1 MYSDEFQLGNAQQ
14 DPEVY
19 IQDEEQTRNKR
30 KEPGRRIT

>member
-1 MYSDEFQLGNAQQ
+1 MYSSEFQLGNAQQ
-14 DPEVY
+14 ESED